1 MDRPTTT
8 TSSSLPPGV
17 RVAAL
22 AAIALAVLAG
32 WLFAAGGL
40 QRLIALTSGPTSDG
54 ELGAPAPDFRLEDLD
69 GRPVR
74 LADYRGQVVLI
85 NFWATWCVPCRTE
98 MPEIESAYRAHRE
111 RGFAV
116 LAIDVQEPAGMV
128 RPFMAELGLTFP
140 ALLDL
145 VGSVS
150 RAYRARALPAS
161 FLVDRQGIVR
171 YVKVGPLTAGALEEQ
186 LSKLL

>member
-1 MDRPTTT
+1 MNQPTTT
-8 TSSSLPPGV
+8 SAPL
-17 RVAAL
+17 AARL
-22 AAIALAVLAG
+22 ALFAAIALALLAG

-40 QRLIALTSGPTSDG
+40 QQLIALTSGPTGDG
-54 ELGAPAPDFRLEDLD
+54 EVGGPAPDFRLDDLE

-85 NFWATWCVPCRTE
+85 NFWATWCLPCRTE
-98 MPEIESAYRAHRE
+98 MPEIESVYRAHRE
-111 RGFAV
+111 RGFGV
-116 LAIDVQEPAGMV
+116 LAIDMQEHAGLV

-145 VGSVS
+145 DGSVG

-161 FLVDRQGIVR
+161 FLVDRQGTVR
-171 YVKVGPLTAGALEEQ
+171 YVKVGPLTAGTLEEQ
-186 LSKLL
+186 LRKLL

>member
-1 MDRPTTT
+1 MDRPTA
-8 TSSSLPPGV
+8 TSYPLAV
-17 RVAAL
+17 RLAL
-22 AAIALAVLAG
+22 FAAIALALLAG
-32 WLFAAGGL
+32 WLFGAGGL
-40 QRLIALTSGPTSDG
+40 QRLIALTSGPTADADVG
-54 ELGAPAPDFRLEDLD
+54 GPAPDFRLDDLD
-69 GRPVR
+69 ERSVR
-74 LADYRGQVVLI
+74 LADFRGQVVLI
-85 NFWATWCVPCRTE
+85 NFWATWCMPCRTE

-116 LAIDVQEPAGMV
+116 LAIDMQEHAGLV

-145 VGSVS
+145 DGSVS

-161 FLVDRQGIVR
+161 FLVDRQGTIR

-186 LSKLL
+186 LRKLL